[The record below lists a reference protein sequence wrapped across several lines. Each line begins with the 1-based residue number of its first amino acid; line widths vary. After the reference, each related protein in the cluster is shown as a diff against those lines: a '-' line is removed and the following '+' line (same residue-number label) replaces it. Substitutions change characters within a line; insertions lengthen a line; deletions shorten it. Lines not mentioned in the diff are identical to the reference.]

1 MSTKRGKVL
10 VTVVA
15 QKYEDAFLV
24 HIKRSTCMAGQ
35 KNPFFKCIEILM
47 NGPFFLSTWA
57 IENCCIWICFSYI
70 GLKSTF
76 FNNYIYCVCYS
87 IKTTIHLNLL

>member
-24 HIKRSTCMAGQ
+24 HIKTRTCMAGQ
-35 KNPFFKCIEILM
+35 ETP
-47 NGPFFLSTWA
+47 SSSA
-57 IENCCIWICFSYI
+57 
-70 GLKSTF
+70 
-76 FNNYIYCVCYS
+76 
-87 IKTTIHLNLL
+87 